1 MSVNENGNLRA
12 DGVSISLPVGPFGIG
27 GSYYWN
33 PGSPT
38 SPPLT
43 VTGSVGFGGG
53 GLGLSFLKAG
63 MRSEDTLGYGAS
75 GNLFPFVPTL
85 NVSIPDANGR
95 PELSKSRVSSLE
107 IGPARPG
114 LAATYTWT
122 PEQIAE
128 RLRMFF
134 APPAMGPI
142 DEVSP
147 LVRALTSSMGTIG
160 PVTAAPVR
168 NLSMN
173 DRHSLGGGMRD
184 WRASTTLAGLK
195 DRQQAPEDQQPG
207 GLLGMIQDYM
217 RNNGY

>member
-12 DGVSISLPVGPFGIG
+12 DGVSVSLPIGPFGIG
-27 GSYYWN
+27 GTYYWN

-38 SPPLT
+38 SPPVT
-43 VTGSVGFGGG
+43 VTGSVGLGGG
-53 GLGLSFLKAG
+53 GLGLSFLKG
-63 MRSEDTLGYGAS
+63 GLKSDDTLGYGAS

-85 NVSIPDANGR
+85 NVSIPDANGI
-95 PELSKSRVSSLE
+95 PQPSKSTVSSLE

-142 DEVSP
+142 DEASP
-147 LVRALTSSMGTIG
+147 FVRTLTSRMGRVG
-160 PVTAAPVR
+160 PVNAAPVR
-168 NLSMN
+168 NLGID
-173 DRHSLGGGMRD
+173 DRNSLGGGMDD
-184 WRASTTLAGLK
+184 WRASTRHAGLR
-195 DRQQAPEDQQPG
+195 DGQQAPEEQQPG
-207 GLLGMIQDYM
+207 GLLGMIQEYM
-217 RNNGY
+217 RYNGY